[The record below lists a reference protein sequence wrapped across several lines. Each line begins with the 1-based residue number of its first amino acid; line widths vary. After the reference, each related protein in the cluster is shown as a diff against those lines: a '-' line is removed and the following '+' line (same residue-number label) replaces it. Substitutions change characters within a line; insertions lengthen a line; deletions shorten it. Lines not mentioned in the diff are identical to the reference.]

1 MSEAAK
7 DRGLRAVQA
16 ALAAARAAHPDL
28 LTGGE
33 GTA

>member
-1 MSEAAK
+1 MNAAK
-7 DRGLRAVQA
+7 DRGLRALQA
-16 ALAAARAAHPDL
+16 TPAAARAGHQNL